1 MKDENALVD
10 LSMDLAV
17 EILDLVKLLKSNHE
31 TIVAN
36 QNWSQRNKRRCE
48 YSRSTVCTQQS

>member
-17 EILDLVKLLKSNHE
+17 EILDLVKVLKSNHE
-31 TIVAN
+31 TIVLIKLVAAEQVSVRIFTN
-36 QNWSQRNKRRCE
+36 
-48 YSRSTVCTQQS
+48 TVCTQQS